1 MESQPSRGA
10 GIGKAAAFA
19 LATASL
25 VAQKVTQDGHLAAFW
40 RQGLDEVG
48 HALKPFPES
57 IQVSEPGAIFEP
69 TQGEVAAARK
79 GSVHGHPSPS
89 QIAASRAGVFGGE
102 HGQTPHRSP
111 SEIAGDRGN
120 VHAAVPGHEPGRDL
134 GHER

>member
-19 LATASL
+19 LATASVL
-25 VAQKVTQDGHLAAFW
+25 VQKAMQDGTIEAAG
-40 RQGLDEVG
+40 RMGIDELG
-48 HALKPFPES
+48 AALKAFPDA
-57 IQVSEPGAIFEP
+57 IQAQEAGTIFNP

-89 QIAASRAGVFGGE
+89 QIASSRADVFGRE
-102 HGQTPHRSP
+102 HGRTGHRSP

-120 VHAAVPGHEPGRDL
+120 VHAAEPGHEHGRDL
-134 GHER
+134 GREK